1 MQPDDIA
8 TLEADAWRSFVAQLA
23 NHLAGRW
30 PAMPERLAARYP
42 AFVDLAVQQ
51 ALDKGLVRAASVA
64 RYVNLCF
71 VWGPAFHDKP
81 GFEWAAAMLASACRH
96 EWLAV
101 HQLVQRSLQELQR
114 LPGARI
120 EPQALAAADAAM
132 LDTFGPR
139 GQQGRMCRVDPLPA
153 PALACDLQAADI
165 RLIDD
170 GWHQLYRLTG
180 LSDDTDWQ
188 RAAVALPGALRVDA
202 SQALPKQLAAL
213 SHPAGQG
220 PAARM
225 QVRVRP
231 LLVCDGDVHPALGFC
246 GPHGQWAWAGHAATA
261 ASWPLATREQAAAA
275 AGPGTAIAEETSPEL
290 YRLDIETC
298 GLRDQGEP
306 LGAQQCTVAVWPATQ
321 WWIELQRARPEAQA
335 LLPAAR
341 SGPRAAT
348 RCRVERNGQSQDA
361 SPLRRQFEDGLD
373 TATAAGLQALADH
386 WQRLPGLAAPRFEA
400 RLGLLVGQASLSWG
414 WHFGPAGLDGPA
426 LMRVLGQ
433 LSLEACLADLQL
445 GGELG
450 NVSPGAPSPD
460 AADPA
465 WLADSHSR
473 ITLRFAGQSALKQ
486 SLHRDTPQPP
496 LAALLGGAVARW
508 RFAAELTLEPLAT
521 DTGRL
526 VQQAGPVSGAL
537 VGEAGLRPRTTGG
550 SGWEWFASLRIEPVA
565 VPLTVTDPLLGSLSR
580 TLPLLPA
587 LTLLNWSLG

>member
-23 NHLAGRW
+23 DHLAGRW

-51 ALDKGLVRAASVA
+51 ALDKGLARAASVA

-71 VWGPAFHDKP
+71 VWGPAFHDKA
-81 GFEWAAAMLASACRH
+81 GFEWAAAMLASASQQ

-120 EPQALAAADAAM
+120 EPQALAAADAAV
-132 LDTFGPR
+132 LTAFGPL
-139 GQQGRMCRVDPLPA
+139 GQQGRMGRFDPLPA
-153 PALACDLQAADI
+153 PALACDLEAADI
-165 RLIDD
+165 RLIDA
-170 GWHQLYRLTG
+170 GWHQLYRLAG
-180 LSDDTDWQ
+180 LGNDSDWQ
-188 RAAVALPGALRVDA
+188 RSAVALPGALRVDA
-202 SQALPKQLAAL
+202 SQALPKLLAAL

-220 PAARM
+220 PAARL

-231 LLVCDGDVHPALGFC
+231 LLVCDGDLHPALSFC
-246 GPHGQWAWAGHAATA
+246 GPHGQWAWAGHAAKA
-261 ASWPLATREQAAAA
+261 ASWPLATREQAPAA

-290 YRLDIETC
+290 HRLDIETC

-321 WWIELQRARPEAQA
+321 WWIELQRARPETHA
-335 LLPAAR
+335 LLPGAHAW
-341 SGPRAAT
+341 PRAAT
-348 RCRVERNGQSQDA
+348 RCRVERDGQAQDA

-373 TATAAGLQALADH
+373 GATAAGLQTLADH
-386 WQRLPGLAAPRFEA
+386 WQRLPGLASARFEA
-400 RLGLLVGQASLSWG
+400 QLGLLVGQASLSWG
-414 WHFGPAGLDGPA
+414 WHFGPGGLDGPA

-433 LSLEACLADLQL
+433 LALDACLADLQL

-450 NVSPGAPSPD
+450 GEAAPGD
-460 AADPA
+460 ADPH
-465 WLADSHSR
+465 WLADTRSR
-473 ITLRFAGQSALKQ
+473 ITLRFAGQSALRQ
-486 SLHRDTPQPP
+486 SVRRETPEPP
-496 LAALLGGAVARW
+496 LAAQLGGVVARW
-508 RFAAELTLEPLAT
+508 RFAAELSLEPLAT

-526 VQQAGPVSGAL
+526 LQQAGPVSGAL

-565 VPLTVTDPLLGSLSR
+565 VPLTLTDPLLGSLSR
-580 TLPLLPA
+580 SLPLLPA
-587 LTLLNWSLG
+587 LTLLNWCLG

>member
-1 MQPDDIA
+1 MQADDIA
-8 TLEADAWRSFVAQLA
+8 TLEADAWRSFVVQLA
-23 NHLAGRW
+23 DHLAGRW

-51 ALDKGLVRAASVA
+51 ALDQGLARAAGVA

-81 GFEWAAAMLASACRH
+81 GFEWAAAMLASAGRH

-120 EPQALAAADAAM
+120 EPQALAAADGAVLEA
-132 LDTFGPR
+132 FGPLGR
-139 GQQGRMCRVDPLPA
+139 QGRMCRIDPLPA
-153 PALACDLQAADI
+153 PALACDLEAADI
-165 RLIDD
+165 RLIDE
-170 GWHQLYRLTG
+170 GWHQLYQ
-180 LSDDTDWQ
+180 LSGDTDWQ

-202 SQALPKQLAAL
+202 SQALPPLLAAL
-213 SHPAGQG
+213 SHPVGQG

-225 QVRVRP
+225 QVRVRL
-231 LLVCDGDVHPALGFC
+231 LLVCDGDVHPGLSFC
-246 GPHGQWAWAGHAATA
+246 GPHGQWAWAGHAAKA
-261 ASWPLATREQAAAA
+261 ASWPLATREQAPAA

-290 YRLDIETC
+290 QRLDIETC

-306 LGAQQCTVAVWPATQ
+306 LGAQRCTVAVWPATQ

-335 LLPAAR
+335 LLPGAR
-341 SGPRAAT
+341 AWPRATT
-348 RCRVERNGQSQDA
+348 RCRVERDGLAQDA
-361 SPLRRQFEDGLD
+361 TALRRQFEDGLD
-373 TATAAGLQALADH
+373 GATGAGLQSLADH
-386 WQRLPGLAAPRFEA
+386 WLRLPGLAAASFNA
-400 RLGLLVGQASLSWG
+400 QLGLLVGQASLCWG
-414 WHFGPAGLDGPA
+414 WHFGPGGLNGPA

-433 LSLEACLADLQL
+433 LALDACLADLQL

-450 NVSPGAPSPD
+450 GEAAPGD
-460 AADPA
+460 ADPH
-465 WLADSHSR
+465 WLADTRSR
-473 ITLRFAGQSALKQ
+473 ITLRFAGQSALRQ
-486 SLHRDTPQPP
+486 SVRRETPEPP
-496 LAALLGGAVARW
+496 LAAQLGGVVARW
-508 RFAAELTLEPLAT
+508 RFAAELSLEPLAS

-526 VQQAGPVSGAL
+526 LQQAGPVSGAL

-580 TLPLLPA
+580 SLPLLPA
-587 LTLLNWSLG
+587 LSLLNWNLG